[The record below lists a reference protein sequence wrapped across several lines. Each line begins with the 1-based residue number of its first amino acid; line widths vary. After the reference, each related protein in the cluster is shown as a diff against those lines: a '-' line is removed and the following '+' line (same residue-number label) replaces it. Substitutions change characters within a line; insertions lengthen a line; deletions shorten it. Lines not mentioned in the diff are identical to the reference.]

1 MLTHHLVYRS
11 GCPRQIDIHVM
22 LEAILANVM

>member
-1 MLTHHLVYRS
+1 MLTQRLVYRS
-11 GCPRQIDIHVM
+11 GCLRQIDVHVM